1 MHAVPQVLSQFAG
14 QASFLWVQRN
24 IAVGAPDYDL
34 TDLSKLDLRVDAH
47 LDGLRIE
54 GEEGWQ
60 LLRNE
65 LAAQEPGEIFAAA
78 VLALESHSEPK
89 VMTVLQAATKKPDL
103 TSGFV
108 SALGWLDYQHAEPT
122 IKRLCAAESAEL
134 RRVGIAAAAVHRKD
148 PGRAL
153 PDSISQT
160 DPLLRARALRAAGE
174 LGRTDLARL
183 IQKELNS
190 SDEPCRF
197 WAAWSSA
204 LVAGYTYYGESLR
217 PFVESSGCYRERAL
231 QLALRR
237 VEIGLAH
244 SWNLQLSRNMK
255 SARLAVVGAGVI
267 GDPVLI
273 PWLIEQMKLPPL
285 ARAAGEAFT
294 MITGVDL
301 AFCDLDGGKPEGF
314 ESGPNDDPDDGNVA
328 MDQDEKLPWPNAELT
343 ATWWDLHRSEFQSGV
358 RYLLGKPIREE
369 WMWEVLRVGRQRQ
382 RAAAA
387 LELAIMRPGEP
398 LFEVRA
404 LGFRQLETLRLPAA
418 S

>member
-1 MHAVPQVLSQFAG
+1 MQ
-14 QASFLWVQRN
+14 
-24 IAVGAPDYDL
+24 
-34 TDLSKLDLRVDAH
+34 
-47 LDGLRIE
+47 
-54 GEEGWQ
+54 
-60 LLRNE
+60 
-65 LAAQEPGEIFAAA
+65 AAA
-78 VLALESHSEPK
+78 
-89 VMTVLQAATKKPDL
+89 KKPDL

-108 SALGWLDYQHAEPT
+108 SALGWLDYRHAEPT
-122 IKRLCAAESAEL
+122 IKRLCAADSAAL
-134 RRVGIAAAAVHRKD
+134 RRVGIAAAAIHRKD

-153 PDSISQT
+153 LDALSDA

-190 SDEPCRF
+190 TEEPCRF
-197 WAAWSSA
+197 WAAWSIA
-204 LVAGYTYYGESLR
+204 LVAGYSNYGESLR
-217 PFVESSGCYRERAL
+217 PFVESPGCYREWAQ

-237 VEIGLAH
+237 MEISRAH
-244 SWNLQLSRNMK
+244 SWNLQLSRNTE

-267 GDPVLI
+267 GDPLRI
-273 PWLIEQMKLPPL
+273 PWLIEQMKLPPF

-301 AFCDLDGGKPEGF
+301 AFCDLDGKKPEGF
-314 ESGPNDDPDDGNVA
+314 ESGPNDDPGDENVE
-328 MDQDEKLPWPNAELT
+328 MDQDERLPWPNAELI
-343 ATWWDLHRSEFQSGV
+343 ATWWDIHGNEFQDGV

-369 WMWEVLRVGRQRQ
+369 SMWEVLRVGRQRQ

-404 LGFRQLETLRLPAA
+404 PGFRQLEMLRRLPAR
-418 S
+418 